1 MWRWWILAGLVVMG
15 LVVMAGRDAGRLEEN
30 PCAHEDPD
38 DDLWGGWVPLEEDL
52 RLPYVAR
59 VDVDFSKTA
68 RKTARLVLS
77 LRNPQPYVQAIVRN
91 DNMDFVVTTPECE
104 LVWWS
109 RDITPRAGY
118 LNAERL
124 YFHPKEEKS
133 FVAKWSL
140 TDSWGEMVSP
150 GDYLVHARMNM
161 LGRFLERFPSPTR
174 RHELRVVLVGF
185 ERVRIEE
192 GQLRSVQPARTP
204 APWDPSASCS
214 EPADEARILRALH
227 EHRQVFLGY
236 GYRATSAYLLD
247 ENRMPTETRG
257 IRVVAPRPPLRLDEV
272 MEAIPDCLEGV
283 PVQLVVMPGS

>member
-1 MWRWWILAGLVVMG
+1 MWRWWILAGLAVMG
-15 LVVMAGRDAGRLEEN
+15 LGVMACRDAGRLEEN

-38 DDLWGGWVPLEEDL
+38 DDLWGGGVPIEGDL
-52 RLPYVAR
+52 RLHYVAR
-59 VDVDFSKTA
+59 VDVDFG
-68 RKTARLVLS
+68 KTARLVLS

-109 RDITPRAGY
+109 RDITPRAVSGTVQ
-118 LNAERL
+118 LR
-124 YFHPKEEKS
+124 FDSKEEKS
-133 FVAKWSL
+133 FAAEWGL

-192 GQLRSVQPARTP
+192 GQLRSGQPARTP
-204 APWDPSASCS
+204 APWDPSASCG

-227 EHRQVFLGY
+227 EHRQIFWGY
-236 GYRATSAYLLD
+236 GYEATSAYMLD

-257 IRVVAPRPPLRLDEV
+257 IRVVAPRPPLDLDEV

-283 PVQLVVMPGS
+283 PVQLVVMPDS